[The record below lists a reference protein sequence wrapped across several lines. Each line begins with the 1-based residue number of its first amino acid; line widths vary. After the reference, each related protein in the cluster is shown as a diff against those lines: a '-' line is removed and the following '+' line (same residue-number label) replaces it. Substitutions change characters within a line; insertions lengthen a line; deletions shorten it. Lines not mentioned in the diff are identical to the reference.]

1 MHEMGIACSILD
13 AVAKAVAN
21 NAVDKQARRHPGVR
35 ATRVGVRI
43 GELAAIDPEALR
55 FCFEVMVRGTEQD
68 GLQLEIDRVPRQHRC
83 AGCQEEFVI
92 RDYDFRCPR
101 CGTVSLD
108 FASGDELE
116 LTFVEVSEDESS
128 SAGEKST

>member
-1 MHEMGIACSILD
+1 MHEMGIASSILD
-13 AVAKAVAN
+13 AVAN
-21 NAVDKQARRHPGVR
+21 EARRYPGAR
-35 ATRVGVRI
+35 ATRVGVKI

-55 FCFEVMVRGTEQD
+55 FCFEVMVKDTEQD
-68 GLQLEIDRVPRQHRC
+68 GLQLVIERVPRKHQC
-83 AGCQEEFVI
+83 AGCKEEFVI

-128 SAGEKST
+128 SAGTKST

>member
-1 MHEMGIACSILD
+1 MHEMVIACSILD
-13 AVAKAVAN
+13 AVAKEA
-21 NAVDKQARRHPGVR
+21 QRHPGAR
-35 ATRVGVRI
+35 ATKVGVRI

-55 FCFEVMVRGTEQD
+55 FCFEVMVKGTEQD
-68 GLQLEIDRVPRQHRC
+68 GLQLEIDRVPRQHQC
-83 AGCQEEFVI
+83 ADCKEEFVI

-101 CGTVSLD
+101 CGTVSVD

-128 SAGEKST
+128 SAGTKST

>member
-55 FCFEVMVRGTEQD
+55 FCF
-68 GLQLEIDRVPRQHRC
+68 
-83 AGCQEEFVI
+83 
-92 RDYDFRCPR
+92 
-101 CGTVSLD
+101 
-108 FASGDELE
+108 
-116 LTFVEVSEDESS
+116 
-128 SAGEKST
+128 

>member
-13 AVAKAVAN
+13 AVAN
-21 NAVDKQARRHPGVR
+21 EEQRHSGVR

-55 FCFEVMVRGTEQD
+55 FCFEVMVQGTEQE
-68 GLQLEIDRVPRQHRC
+68 GLQLEIERTPRKHRC
-83 AGCQEEFVI
+83 AECKEEFVI
-92 RDYDFRCPR
+92 HDYDFRCPR
-101 CGTVSLD
+101 CGAVSVD

-128 SAGEKST
+128 SAGTKST

>member
-1 MHEMGIACSILD
+1 MHEMGIACSILE
-13 AVAKAVAN
+13 AVAN
-21 NAVDKQARRHPGVR
+21 EERRHAGVR

-55 FCFEVMVRGTEQD
+55 FCFEVLIRGTEQD
-68 GLQLEIDRVPRQHRC
+68 GLQLEIDRVQRKHRC
-83 AGCQEEFVI
+83 RDCKEEFVI

-101 CGTVSLD
+101 CGTVSVD

-128 SAGEKST
+128 SAGAKST